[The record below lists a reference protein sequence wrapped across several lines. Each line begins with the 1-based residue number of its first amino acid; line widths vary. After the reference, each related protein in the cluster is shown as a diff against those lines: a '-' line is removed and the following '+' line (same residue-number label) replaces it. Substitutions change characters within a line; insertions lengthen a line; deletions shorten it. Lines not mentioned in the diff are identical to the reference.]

1 MRPKTTTKK
10 LPALENALNGNAA
23 GNADIQKRHLEI
35 INETAMA
42 TAGIV
47 DVESISQLISK
58 ALVDTLGY
66 KISVF
71 QILEQDNLLHFK
83 NVSTPGIILNLL
95 KKALG
100 VSIYDLE
107 LPVAKRENYL
117 IRAFAEK
124 KCIED
129 RDLHKFSRPYVSARA
144 ASIMQKIMRLQS
156 MIAVPLIINNK
167 PIGVLS
173 VGSSKKLAGF
183 EIEFLKTF
191 ANQIAI
197 ALYNAKLLDEQKAQY
212 AELQGAYKKLEELH
226 QLQSMDRAK
235 SEFIRVVSHQFR
247 TPLSGIRF
255 EAEYILEKKKRGDL
269 TENEATDALILIYDR
284 ILSLINTLNDIF
296 DALEIDQS
304 EAKIKKE
311 ETLFEE
317 AVRDAESIVRQ
328 PFVYAQNQKKLIID
342 IKRAKTPVLI
352 DREKIKRILT
362 ILLTNAFIFT
372 ENDGTIK
379 LAASVK
385 GRGKKRVL
393 NIIVAD
399 NGIGIPA
406 NEREKVFEKFYR
418 ASNASRAVPNGTG
431 LGLFIVKTFVQ
442 MHGGDIAIKDANG
455 KGAIF
460 DISLPV

>member
-1 MRPKTTTKK
+1 MKN
-10 LPALENALNGNAA
+10 LPALDGNAS
-23 GNADIQKRHLEI
+23 GNADIQKRHIEI

-47 DVESISQLISK
+47 DTESISRLISK

-71 QILEQDNLLHFK
+71 QILEQDNFLYFK

-100 VSIYDLE
+100 MSIYDLK
-107 LPVAKRENYL
+107 LPTAKRENYL
-117 IRAFAEK
+117 VRAFAEK

-156 MIAVPLIINNK
+156 MMAVPLIINNK

-212 AELQGAYKKLEELH
+212 QELQSAYKKLEELH
-226 QLQSMDRAK
+226 QLQSLDRAK
-235 SEFIRVVSHQFR
+235 SEFIRVASHQFR

-255 EAEYILEKKKRGDL
+255 EAEYILEKRERGNL
-269 TENEATDALILIYDR
+269 TENEAVDALILIYER
-284 ILSLINTLNDIF
+284 ILFLIRTLNDIF
-296 DALEIDQS
+296 DVLEIDQG

-311 ETLFEE
+311 EASFAE
-317 AVRDAESIVRQ
+317 VVKDAENVIRQ
-328 PFVYAQNQKKLIID
+328 PFVYTQNTKKLTID
-342 IKRAKTPVLI
+342 IKSVKQPVLI
-352 DREKIKRILT
+352 DREKIERILI
-362 ILLTNAFIFT
+362 ILLTNAFVFT
-372 ENDGTIK
+372 DKNGKISLRAKIK
-379 LAASVK
+379 GK
-385 GRGKKRVL
+385 GKNRAL
-393 NIIVAD
+393 NILISD
-399 NGIGIPA
+399 DGIGIPA
-406 NEREKVFEKFYR
+406 AEKTKVFEKFYR

-431 LGLFIVKTFVQ
+431 LGLFIAKTFVQ
-442 MHGGDIAIKDANG
+442 MHGGDIAIKDAKG

>member
-1 MRPKTTTKK
+1 MKQKITTAKP
-10 LPALENALNGNAA
+10 PAPENLSDNGAI
-23 GNADIQKRHLEI
+23 GEADLQKRHLEI
-35 INETAMA
+35 INATALA
-42 TAGIV
+42 AAGIV

-71 QILEQDNLLHFK
+71 QILGQDNLLYFK

-100 VSIYDLE
+100 LSIYDLKVP
-107 LPVAKRENYL
+107 LVKRENYL
-117 IRAFAEK
+117 VRAFIEK
-124 KCIED
+124 QLVED
-129 RDLHKFSRPYVSARA
+129 RDLHKFSQPFVSARA
-144 ASIMQKIMRLQS
+144 AAIMQKIMRLQS
-156 MIAVPLIINNK
+156 MVAVPLLIKNE

-212 AELQGAYKKLEELH
+212 AELQAAYKKLEQMH
-226 QLQSMDRAK
+226 QLQSLDRAK
-235 SEFIRVVSHQFR
+235 SEFIRVASHQFR

-255 EAEYILEKKKRGDL
+255 EAEYILEKRERGDL
-269 TENEATDALILIYDR
+269 AEGEAVDGIILIYER
-284 ILSLINTLNDIF
+284 ILFLIRTLNDIF
-296 DALEIDQS
+296 DVLEIDQG

-311 ETLFEE
+311 ETSFAE
-317 AVRDAESIVRQ
+317 VVKDAESVIRQ
-328 PFVYAQNQKKLIID
+328 PFVYTQNTKKFTID
-342 IKRAKTPVLI
+342 IKSVRQPILI
-352 DREKIKRILT
+352 DREKIKRILV
-362 ILLTNAFIFT
+362 ILLTNAFVFT
-372 ENDGTIK
+372 DKDGKISLQAKIK
-379 LAASVK
+379 SK
-385 GRGKKRVL
+385 GKNRVL
-393 NIIVAD
+393 NILISD

-406 NEREKVFEKFYR
+406 QEKTKVFEKFYR

-442 MHGGDIAIKDANG
+442 MHGGDIAIKDAKG

-460 DISLPV
+460 EISLPI